1 MINANN
7 ILKVFSQFNV
17 LIVGDVMID
26 RYLNGKVSR
35 ISPEAPVPVVHLQQ
49 SENRLGGAANV
60 ALNLKA
66 VGANPYLCSLVGADD
81 FGDQF
86 VQLLPQSGLSNKYIL
101 RSGERSTTVKT
112 RILAQNQQLLRVDSE
127 DVHDLSK
134 KEAGKYLEAIRKLMD
149 GKDIHIILFQDYNKG
164 VLSHKVINEIM
175 LEAVKRD
182 IPTAVDPKFKNFWSY
197 KRVTLFKPNLK
208 EVRAQ
213 FQEEVEPTLESLQ
226 KASDKV
232 RSKLGNQ
239 ITLITLSE
247 KGLFIEKE
255 GQGLIVPTQERI
267 IADVCGAG
275 DTVISIASLGLAAGM
290 NIKDIAML
298 SNLAGGQVCE
308 KVGVV
313 PVDLDQLK
321 EEYEIVLQRPGVF

>member
-1 MINANN
+1 MTNATN
-7 ILKVFSQFNV
+7 IFKAFSQLNV

-26 RYLNGKVSR
+26 RYLRGKVNR

-66 VGANPYLCSLVGADD
+66 VGATPYLCSLVGKDE

-86 VQLLPQSGLSNKYIL
+86 TQLLPSSGLSNKYVL
-101 RSGERSTTVKT
+101 RSGERMTTVKT
-112 RILAQNQQLLRVDSE
+112 RIIAQHQQLLRVDSE
-127 DVHDLSK
+127 DVHHLSSR
-134 KEAGKYLEAIRKLMD
+134 EAGKYLGIIRDLLD
-149 GKDIHIILFQDYNKG
+149 SKDIHVILFQDYNKG

-182 IPTAVDPKFKNFWSY
+182 IPTAVDPKFNNFWSY
-197 KRVTLFKPNLK
+197 KQVTLFKPNLK
-208 EVRAQ
+208 EIRAQ
-213 FQEEVEPTLESLQ
+213 FKESVEPTLESLQ
-226 KASDKV
+226 KAADKV
-232 RSKLGNQ
+232 RNKLGNQ
-239 ITLITLSE
+239 ITLVTLSE

-255 GQGLIVPTQERI
+255 GQGLIVPTHKRT

-275 DTVISIASLGLAAGM
+275 DTVISLAALGLVTGM
-290 NIKDIAML
+290 DIKDIATL

-308 KVGVV
+308 RVGVV
-313 PVDLDQLK
+313 PVDLEQLQ
-321 EEYEIVLQRPGVF
+321 EEYELVLQKNEL